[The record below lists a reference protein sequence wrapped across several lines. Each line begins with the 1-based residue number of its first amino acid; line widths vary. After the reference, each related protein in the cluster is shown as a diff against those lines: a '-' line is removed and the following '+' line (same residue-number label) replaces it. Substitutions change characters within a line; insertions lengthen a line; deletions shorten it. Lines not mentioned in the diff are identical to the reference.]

1 MGVRCDNLSTLSADT
16 AGQLDVLRHDGHSLG
31 VDRAQV
37 GVLEESDQVGLRS
50 LLQGHDGGRLE
61 TQVSL
66 EILGNLTDQALEGQ
80 LADQQLSRLLVA
92 TDLTQSHGSGAI
104 TMGLLNS
111 AGGRGTLA
119 GSLSGQLLARS
130 LSSGR
135 LTGGLLGTSH
145 FGLASSTNSVKLYL
159 FFTVTP
165 ICNLSACERTRSK
178 GDKKKERD
186 GRRHARNKST
196 REEFKSFLLKIKG
209 LLDCFRNS
217 ILTGIANF
225 FSSFFQPYFASGSAV
240 ERTTI

>member
-1 MGVRCDNLSTLSADT
+1 MGVICDNLSTLSADT
-16 AGQLDVLRHDGHSLG
+16 AGQLDVLGHDGHSLG

-37 GVLEESDQVGLRS
+37 GVLKESDQVGLRS
-50 LLQGHDGGRLE
+50 LLQGHHGGRLE
-61 TQVSL
+61 TQVGL
-66 EILGNLTDQALEGQ
+66 EVLSNLTDQALEGQ

-145 FGLASSTNSVKLYL
+145 FGLASSTNSVKLYRRRPRNPYL
-159 FFTVTP
+159 KPLRLRANAFKRGQEERERNDGMRETNRRAKNS
-165 ICNLSACERTRSK
+165 NLS
-178 GDKKKERD
+178 
-186 GRRHARNKST
+186 
-196 REEFKSFLLKIKG
+196 F
-209 LLDCFRNS
+209 
-217 ILTGIANF
+217 
-225 FSSFFQPYFASGSAV
+225 
-240 ERTTI
+240 